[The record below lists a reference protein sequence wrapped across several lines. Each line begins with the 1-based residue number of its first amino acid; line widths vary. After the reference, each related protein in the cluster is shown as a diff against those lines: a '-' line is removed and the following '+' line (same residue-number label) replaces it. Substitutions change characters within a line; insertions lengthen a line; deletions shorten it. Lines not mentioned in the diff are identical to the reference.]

1 MLSVLGM
8 EPFPAA
14 LWSLA
19 PALLVGVG
27 ITIATMLS
35 KSLPKHV
42 LVAAGLVVAGVGM
55 LLIGRLTLDTGLF
68 PFLGAAALMTVGVG
82 MVSALA
88 NDMVM
93 AAAPKEKAGAAS
105 ALSETGTELSGAT
118 GIAIL
123 GTIGAAVYHAAM
135 MGAVPAGLPDTL
147 KIAAE
152 ITLGGAMA
160 AAAQLGGEAGTSLIA
175 SAQSAFMSAMSATG
189 SSGGLI
195 LIVSAVLVLILSR
208 RRVAALRPAE

>member
-1 MLSVLGM
+1 
-8 EPFPAA
+8 
-14 LWSLA
+14 
-19 PALLVGVG
+19 
-27 ITIATMLS
+27 MLS

-55 LLIGRLTLDTGLF
+55 LLIGRLTIDSGLF
-68 PFLGAAALMTVGVG
+68 PFLAAAAVMTVGVG
-82 MVSALA
+82 MVTALA

-135 MGAVPAGLPDTL
+135 SNAVPAELPEAL
-147 KIAAE
+147 QAAAE
-152 ITLGGAMA
+152 STLGGAMA
-160 AAAQLGGEAGTSLIA
+160 AAAQLGGEAGAALLA
-175 SAQSAFMSAMSATG
+175 NAQAAFMTAMSTTG
-189 SSGGLI
+189 TSAGLI
-195 LIVSAVLVLILSR
+195 MVGSAVLVLLLSR
-208 RRVAALRPAE
+208 RSRVPGLSPDE